1 MMAKGGILMETD
13 YTWQVRSQVLSL
25 LDEETCSIWKTI
37 ESENRGDD
45 ASRWRETLGKIAEEY
60 ALSSRFAL
68 MRILAA
74 RDADC
79 PVSQPVSL
87 AQAAGLTPQESLDN
101 LNRLLKIAG
110 QNPDNDPEQCEYLI
124 TRAWYDEEGVNEA
137 AAALLP
143 EELRKD
149 PKAFRQAKAAFVKE
163 NKKKFRTRLTRPEAM
178 ELGHCLNFSLK
189 EMEWYLL
196 RVFDCGEAFRYN
208 ESADLIDAYGFLVGA
223 GINRVARLRSR
234 YLQAAAAQ
242 PRTADGVIGSG
253 FTQSLA
259 DTLPGLVCQ
268 WRHQPEK
275 MDELFLG
282 WILSQSFRLDHP
294 SQTALRIYRNLA
306 VFADDLLTGEEL
318 IPDETELEDCIQDVY
333 REPTESGAVHRL
345 LYNGGAISPAGCR
358 ELAARLLLENKIQ
371 SASAEADNAGAWH
384 ILTTRADGKLTA
396 AGGLNASRTRVAD
409 ILLGRVQPEKGDL
422 LYLLW
427 FIENLVWQNA
437 DPADRTGIRER
448 IGGFIQTADYL
459 LEAALLPH
467 FYTPHLMEQ
476 AMLLSIVQG
485 SKMGEDSAVV
495 YEYALNAFK
504 ERRER
509 ASGSVRHDPESKMRI
524 VTDYIQSP
532 DMTLEQ
538 CAAKYCIS
546 PKTLSAWQK
555 ALLEKGL
562 ISAPSPDR

>member
-1 MMAKGGILMETD
+1 MDND
-13 YTWQVRSQVLSL
+13 YTWQVRGQVLSL
-25 LDEETCSIWKTI
+25 LDQETCLIRNTI
-37 ESENRGDD
+37 QAEAPGED
-45 ASRWRETLGKIAEEY
+45 AARWRETLGRIAREY

-74 RDADC
+74 RDGSF
-79 PVSQPVSL
+79 PVTRPLSPT
-87 AQAAGLTPQESLDN
+87 QAAELTARESLDY
-101 LNRLLKIAG
+101 LNRLLEMAG
-110 QNPDNDPEQCEYLI
+110 RDPDNDPELCEYLI
-124 TRAWYDEEGVNEA
+124 TRAWYDEEGANEA

-143 EELRKD
+143 EALREN

-163 NKKKFRTRLTRPEAM
+163 NRKKFRTRLTRPEAM
-178 ELGHCLNFSLK
+178 ALGHCLGFSLA

-196 RVFDCGEAFRYN
+196 RVFDCGEAFRCN
-208 ESADLIDAYGFLVGA
+208 ESGDLIDAYGFLVGA
-223 GINRVARLRSR
+223 GIGRVEALRHR
-234 YLQAAAAQ
+234 YLQAIAGL
-242 PRTADGVIGSG
+242 PRQAEPVTGSS

-259 DTLPGLVCQ
+259 DTLPELAAQ
-268 WRHQPEK
+268 WQHQPQR

-282 WILSQSFRLDHP
+282 WILSHAARLDHP

-306 VFADDLLTGEEL
+306 VFADDLLTGEER
-318 IPDETELEDCIQDVY
+318 IPEEGELEDCIQDVY
-333 REPTESGAVHRL
+333 REAAESGAVQRL
-345 LYNGGAISPAGCR
+345 LYDGAAVSPVRCR

-371 SASAEADNAGAWH
+371 SASQASDNAGAWH
-384 ILTTRADGKLTA
+384 VLTTRADGTPTA
-396 AGGLNASRTRVAD
+396 SGGLNASRTRVAD
-409 ILLGRVQPEKGDL
+409 MLLGRVQPEKGDF

-427 FIENLVWQNA
+427 FIENLAWQNA
-437 DPADRTGIRER
+437 DPADRAGIRDR
-448 IGGFIQTADYL
+448 ITGFIQTADYL

-467 FYTPHLMEQ
+467 FYVPHPMEQ

-485 SKMGEDSAVV
+485 SKVGEDAAVI

-509 ASGSVRHDPESKMRI
+509 APGSVRHDLESKIQI
-524 VTDYIQSP
+524 VTDYIRSP

-555 ALLEKGL
+555 TLLEKGL
-562 ISAPSPDR
+562 VHPD